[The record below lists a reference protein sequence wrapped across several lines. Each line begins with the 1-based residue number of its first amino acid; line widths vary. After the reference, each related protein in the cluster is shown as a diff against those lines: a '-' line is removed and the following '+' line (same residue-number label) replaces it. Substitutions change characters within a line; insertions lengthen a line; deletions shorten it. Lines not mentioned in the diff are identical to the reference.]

1 MAKSVGVFL
10 TGRIAT
16 GVIEGQSP
24 CSSISH
30 HPQNPDE
37 TDSLL
42 DTPLDQLVELVCAQV
57 LRASGEC
64 GPVDAVGLALPGIV
78 RDGVVEDS
86 PNLIQ
91 LKGARMV
98 ERMRQELEKQSIA
111 GHVVVLNDADAV
123 ATGIAAKVGKLDK
136 FIRVWTL
143 GHGIGFGRYPY
154 KEGIWEGGHCTVTLD
169 AGEMYCGCGG
179 RGHLEGIMGHRAMR
193 LRFLDMEPEEVFAAS
208 KTGDERCAKFVRLW
222 HRSLAAAT
230 ANSIHMEGAG
240 RFYYTGFNVKFLD
253 LKLLQHYLQQMV
265 KMSPL
270 QNYTV
275 EALPM
280 TDDLAVTG
288 AAIAAAQ
295 TGGVS

>member
-16 GVIEGQSP
+16 GVIHDKNP

-30 HPQNPDE
+30 HPENPDE

-42 DTPLDQLVELVCAQV
+42 DTPLEQLVDLVCAQIA
-57 LRASGEC
+57 RAVAEC
-64 GPVDAVGLALPGIV
+64 GPIDAVGLALPGIV

-91 LKGARMV
+91 LKGARMA
-98 ERMRQELEKQSIA
+98 ERMRNALQNIGIA
-111 GHVVVLNDADAV
+111 AHVAVLNDADAV
-123 ATGIAAKVGKLDK
+123 AAGIAAKVGKLDK

-154 KEGIWEGGHCTVTLD
+154 TEGIWEGGHCTITLEP
-169 AGEMYCGCGG
+169 GEMYCGCGG

-208 KTGDERCAKFVRLW
+208 KAGDQRCASFVRLW

-253 LKLLQHYLQQMV
+253 LKLLQHYMQQMV

-270 QNYTV
+270 QNYSV

-280 TDDLAVTG
+280 TDDLAVNG

-295 TGGVS
+295 NAGQ